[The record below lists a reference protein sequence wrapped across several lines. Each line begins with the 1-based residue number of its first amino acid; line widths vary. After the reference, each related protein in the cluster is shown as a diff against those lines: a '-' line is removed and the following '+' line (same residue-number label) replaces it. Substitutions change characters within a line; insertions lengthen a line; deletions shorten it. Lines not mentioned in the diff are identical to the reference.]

1 MISRFDDPFYKVS
14 ATNNYIFYRLVFEG
28 GFSWTEVNQMTWDE
42 VFEANAAL
50 DIYIER
56 NNKVMKDA
64 VKKKG
69 V

>member
-1 MISRFDDPFYKVS
+1 MS
-14 ATNNYIFYRLVFEG
+14 
-28 GFSWTEVNQMTWDE
+28 WDE

-50 DIYIER
+50 DLYIKK
-56 NNKVMKDA
+56 NNEAMKKS